1 MKAQFING
9 QLKNMSNL
17 LYDKYQNI
25 KLSDIMKIAIVSGKS
40 EGPTKLNAFDNA
52 LSDAGIGDVNLIKV
66 SSMLA
71 GNAEI
76 QELPKLKAGSMV
88 NCVLSE
94 VTSSKP
100 GAEITAVVAVA
111 IGNELGCVDET
122 SGIDKSP
129 EELKDEAEF
138 MVRYMMEKRDVDIR
152 EMIIE
157 SSTATVE
164 NIASVVAS
172 VVYLK
177 DEIIEG

>member
-111 IGNELGCVDET
+111 IGNELGCVVET
-122 SGIDKSP
+122 
-129 EELKDEAEF
+129 
-138 MVRYMMEKRDVDIR
+138 RYMMEKRDVDIR

>member
-25 KLSDIMKIAIVSGKS
+25 KLSDIMKIAIVSGK
-40 EGPTKLNAFDNA
+40 
-52 LSDAGIGDVNLIKV
+52 SDAGIGDVNLIKV

-111 IGNELGCVDET
+111 IGNELGCVVET
-122 SGIDKSP
+122 SGIDKNP
-129 EELKDEAEF
+129 EELRNEAEF

>member
-1 MKAQFING
+1 
-9 QLKNMSNL
+9 
-17 LYDKYQNI
+17 
-25 KLSDIMKIAIVSGKS
+25 MKIAIVSGKA

-71 GNAEI
+71 GNAKV
-76 QELPKLKAGSMV
+76 QKLPKLKAGSMV

-94 VTSSKP
+94 ITSTTP

-111 IGNELGCVDET
+111 IGDELGCVVET
-122 SGIDKSP
+122 TGIDKSIKD
-129 EELKDEAEF
+129 LKDEAEF

>member
-1 MKAQFING
+1 M
-9 QLKNMSNL
+9 
-17 LYDKYQNI
+17 
-25 KLSDIMKIAIVSGKS
+25 MKIAIVSGKD

-76 QELPKLKAGSMV
+76 EKLPKLKAGSMV

-94 VTSSKP
+94 ITSDNP
-100 GAEITAVVAVA
+100 GDEITAVIAVA
-111 IGNELGCVDET
+111 IGDELGCVVET
-122 SGIDKSP
+122 TGINEDLMDL
-129 EELKDEAEF
+129 ENEAKF
-138 MVRYMMEKRDVDIR
+138 MVRYMMDKRNVEIKNL
-152 EMIIE
+152 IVE

-177 DEIIEG
+177 DDIIEG